1 MLTLEQL
8 QKLWPIPFKVEK
20 GNLTNFIV
28 TLIIFIVVCA
38 VFGILI
44 GVLSSIPVLGII
56 FMIVGSLVNLYG
68 LVGIVLCILRFCGVI

>member
-1 MLTLEQL
+1 M
-8 QKLWPIPFKVEK
+8 
-20 GNLTNFIV
+20 
-28 TLIIFIVVCA
+28 FIVVCA